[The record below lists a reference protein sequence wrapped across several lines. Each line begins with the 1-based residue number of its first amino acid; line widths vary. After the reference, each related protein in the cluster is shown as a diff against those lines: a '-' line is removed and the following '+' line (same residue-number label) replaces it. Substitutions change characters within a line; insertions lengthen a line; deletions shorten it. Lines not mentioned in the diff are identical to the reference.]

1 MAVVSISM
9 SNEQLKM
16 LDEMVEFQ
24 QQQLEQLGILANS
37 TRSSIMAKLIEDKHK
52 EVKNEK
58 NSNSNKLDSK

>member
-9 SNEQLKM
+9 TKEHLKM

-58 NSNSNKLDSK
+58 NSNSSEFNSK